1 MAYYKSI
8 IAYDGTGF
16 HGFQRQA
23 TGIRTVQGEFEAV
36 LRRLNWE
43 ERSLK
48 AAGRTDAGAHA
59 KGQVVSYRLDWK
71 RSPDLLT
78 VALNSMLPDD
88 LAVRETCLT
97 YRDFHPRR
105 SATGRLYSYQLLLDA
120 LPDPFQEK
128 FAWRIWP
135 SPDLELMRQAAG
147 ELAGFRDFGAFGSSP
162 VEGGHTQRRVFDA
175 SFKEDRELL
184 IFRIAANAF
193 LYHMVRRILGALIE
207 LGVGR
212 LDHSVWKSMLERPE
226 NRWQGRIAPARG
238 LFLERVL
245 YGEAEN
251 QTE

>member
-16 HGFQRQA
+16 HGFQRQS
-23 TGIRTVQGEFEAV
+23 TGIRTVQSEFEAA

-48 AAGRTDAGAHA
+48 ASGRTDAGAHA
-59 KGQVVSYRLDWK
+59 RGQVVSYRLDWK

-88 LAVRETCLT
+88 LAVRGTCLAH
-97 YRDFHPRR
+97 RDFHPRR

-120 LPDPFQEK
+120 LPDPILEK

-135 SPDLELMRQAAG
+135 SPDLERMRQAAG
-147 ELAGFRDFGAFGSSP
+147 ELVGIRDFGAFGSSP
-162 VEGGHTQRRVFDA
+162 VEGGHTLRRVFGA

-184 IFRIAANAF
+184 IFVIEANAF
-193 LYHMVRRILGALIE
+193 LYHMVRRVMGALIE
-207 LGVGR
+207 LGIGR

-226 NRWQGRIAPARG
+226 NRWQGRLAPARG

-245 YGEAEN
+245 YDEAER
-251 QTE
+251 